1 MKLIFTKEP
10 NNDIKV
16 KLQKGL
22 IVEEFTYTEMI
33 KQLLVLNDFED
44 SEFIDL
50 SDEEEEKIKEM
61 LEKINDV
68 FEEDEIE
75 LNNEI
80 DEL

>member
-1 MKLIFTKEP
+1 MKLIFKKEP

-16 KLQKGL
+16 QLQKGL

-44 SEFIDL
+44 SEFIGL

-68 FEEDEIE
+68 FEEDEVE